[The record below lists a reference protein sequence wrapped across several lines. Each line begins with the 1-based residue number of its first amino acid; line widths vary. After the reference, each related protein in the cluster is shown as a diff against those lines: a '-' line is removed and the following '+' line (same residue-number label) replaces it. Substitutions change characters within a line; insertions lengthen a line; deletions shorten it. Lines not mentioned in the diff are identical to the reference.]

1 MTFEE
6 NLTRLNDIVGQLEND
21 KLPLEKALELYKEG
35 IDLSVD
41 CKKSLESAKLSVK
54 AMNGDN
60 SDECWSLPA
69 QSLSF
74 RVR

>member
-6 NLTRLNDIVGQLEND
+6 NLTILNDIVGQLEND

-60 SDECWSLPA
+60 SDE
-69 QSLSF
+69 
-74 RVR
+74 

>member
-6 NLTRLNDIVGQLEND
+6 NLTRLNDIVGQLENG

-60 SDECWSLPA
+60 SDE
-69 QSLSF
+69 
-74 RVR
+74 

>member
-21 KLPLEKALELYKEG
+21 KLPLEKALELYKEA

-60 SDECWSLPA
+60 SDE
-69 QSLSF
+69 
-74 RVR
+74 

>member
-6 NLTRLNDIVGQLEND
+6 NLTRLNDIVDQLEND

-60 SDECWSLPA
+60 SDE
-69 QSLSF
+69 
-74 RVR
+74 

>member
-21 KLPLEKALELYKEG
+21 KLPLEKALALYKEG

-54 AMNGDN
+54 AMK
-60 SDECWSLPA
+60 
-69 QSLSF
+69 
-74 RVR
+74 

>member
-21 KLPLEKALELYKEG
+21 KLPLEKALELYKDG

-60 SDECWSLPA
+60 SDE
-69 QSLSF
+69 
-74 RVR
+74 

>member
-6 NLTRLNDIVGQLEND
+6 NLTRLNDIAGQLEND

-60 SDECWSLPA
+60 SDE
-69 QSLSF
+69 
-74 RVR
+74 

>member
-21 KLPLEKALELYKEG
+21 KLPLEKALVLYKEG

-60 SDECWSLPA
+60 SDE
-69 QSLSF
+69 
-74 RVR
+74 

>member
-1 MTFEE
+1 MSNERLFKRTFEE

-60 SDECWSLPA
+60 SDE
-69 QSLSF
+69 
-74 RVR
+74 

>member
-1 MTFEE
+1 MSFDE

-60 SDECWSLPA
+60 SDE
-69 QSLSF
+69 
-74 RVR
+74 

>member
-6 NLTRLNDIVGQLEND
+6 NLTKLNDIVGQLEND
-21 KLPLEKALELYKEG
+21 KVPLEKALELYKEG

-60 SDECWSLPA
+60 SDE
-69 QSLSF
+69 
-74 RVR
+74 

>member
-41 CKKSLESAKLSVK
+41 YKKSLESAKLSVK

-60 SDECWSLPA
+60 SDE
-69 QSLSF
+69 
-74 RVR
+74 

>member
-21 KLPLEKALELYKEG
+21 TLPLEKALELYKEG

-60 SDECWSLPA
+60 SDE
-69 QSLSF
+69 
-74 RVR
+74 

>member
-6 NLTRLNDIVGQLEND
+6 NLTRLNDIVGKLEND

-60 SDECWSLPA
+60 SDE
-69 QSLSF
+69 
-74 RVR
+74 

>member
-1 MTFEE
+1 MSFEE

-60 SDECWSLPA
+60 SDE
-69 QSLSF
+69 
-74 RVR
+74 

>member
-41 CKKSLESAKLSVK
+41 KKSLESAKLSVK

-60 SDECWSLPA
+60 SDE
-69 QSLSF
+69 
-74 RVR
+74 

>member
-41 CKKSLESAKLSVK
+41 CKKSLESVKLSVK

-60 SDECWSLPA
+60 SDE
-69 QSLSF
+69 
-74 RVR
+74 

>member
-1 MTFEE
+1 MTHERQIKITFEE

-21 KLPLEKALELYKEG
+21 KVPLEKALELYKEG

-60 SDECWSLPA
+60 SDE
-69 QSLSF
+69 
-74 RVR
+74 

>member
-60 SDECWSLPA
+60 DNE
-69 QSLSF
+69 
-74 RVR
+74 RHE

>member
-35 IDLSVD
+35 INLSVD

-60 SDECWSLPA
+60 GNE
-69 QSLSF
+69 
-74 RVR
+74 

>member
-41 CKKSLESAKLSVK
+41 CKKSIESAKLSVK

-60 SDECWSLPA
+60 SDE
-69 QSLSF
+69 
-74 RVR
+74 

>member
-6 NLTRLNDIVGQLEND
+6 NLTRLNDLVGQLEND

-60 SDECWSLPA
+60 SDE
-69 QSLSF
+69 
-74 RVR
+74 

>member
-41 CKKSLESAKLSVK
+41 CKISLESAKLSVK

-60 SDECWSLPA
+60 SDE
-69 QSLSF
+69 
-74 RVR
+74 

>member
-6 NLTRLNDIVGQLEND
+6 NLTRLNVIVGQLEND

-60 SDECWSLPA
+60 SDE
-69 QSLSF
+69 
-74 RVR
+74 

>member
-21 KLPLEKALELYKEG
+21 KLPLVKALELYKEG

-60 SDECWSLPA
+60 SDE
-69 QSLSF
+69 
-74 RVR
+74 

>member
-21 KLPLEKALELYKEG
+21 KLPLEKALELYKDG

-60 SDECWSLPA
+60 GNE
-69 QSLSF
+69 
-74 RVR
+74 

>member
-6 NLTRLNDIVGQLEND
+6 NLTRLNVIVGQLEND
-21 KLPLEKALELYKEG
+21 KLPLETALELYKEG

-60 SDECWSLPA
+60 SNE
-69 QSLSF
+69 
-74 RVR
+74 

>member
-60 SDECWSLPA
+60 SDEWYE
-69 QSLSF
+69 QSHT
-74 RVR
+74 

>member
-54 AMNGDN
+54 AMNGEN
-60 SDECWSLPA
+60 SNE
-69 QSLSF
+69 
-74 RVR
+74 

>member
-6 NLTRLNDIVGQLEND
+6 NLTRLNDIVGLLEND
-21 KLPLEKALELYKEG
+21 KLPLEKALEFYKEG

-60 SDECWSLPA
+60 SDE
-69 QSLSF
+69 
-74 RVR
+74 

>member
-54 AMNGDN
+54 AMDGDN
-60 SDECWSLPA
+60 SDE
-69 QSLSF
+69 
-74 RVR
+74 

>member
-35 IDLSVD
+35 IDLTVD

-60 SDECWSLPA
+60 SDE
-69 QSLSF
+69 
-74 RVR
+74 

>member
-60 SDECWSLPA
+60 GNE
-69 QSLSF
+69 
-74 RVR
+74 

>member
-21 KLPLEKALELYKEG
+21 KLPLEKALELHKEG

-60 SDECWSLPA
+60 SDE
-69 QSLSF
+69 
-74 RVR
+74 

>member
-21 KLPLEKALELYKEG
+21 QLPLEKALELYKEG

-60 SDECWSLPA
+60 SDE
-69 QSLSF
+69 
-74 RVR
+74 

>member
-6 NLTRLNDIVGQLEND
+6 HLTRLNDIVGQLEND

-60 SDECWSLPA
+60 SDE
-69 QSLSF
+69 
-74 RVR
+74 

>member
-6 NLTRLNDIVGQLEND
+6 NLTRLNDIVGHLEND

-60 SDECWSLPA
+60 SDE
-69 QSLSF
+69 
-74 RVR
+74 

>member
-1 MTFEE
+1 MSNERLFKMTFEE

-60 SDECWSLPA
+60 SDE
-69 QSLSF
+69 
-74 RVR
+74 